1 MNVAFRLP
9 TVWPSLGA
17 WEARVRLMV
26 RPRRF
31 EHVQRVAVLARQIA
45 VANHLDDGQIERAYA
60 AGILHDIARDL
71 PDAELLRLAPQQ
83 LRDLP
88 DAELLRLAPP
98 ECEIDALHPLALHG
112 RAARTLLEHWG
123 YRDEVVLE
131 AVEDHTTGPRGGNPV
146 SACVYIADVSE
157 PGRGVNDDI
166 RELAMH
172 DLGAALNRA
181 IVSKVTYLQG
191 RGITVHPRTLTAY
204 RALEPAGCA
213 AVAPAEPATGTT
225 IRFPAPSRF

>member
-9 TVWPSLGA
+9 TVWPALGA

-60 AGILHDIARDL
+60 AGILHDIA
-71 PDAELLRLAPQQ
+71 
-83 LRDLP
+83 RDLP